1 MMTGSELIVKE
12 MENLSAV
19 TKNINVEMAD
29 MAASMQGISDAID
42 KVTKSS
48 ETNQEQMSVLAEQI
62 GAFKL

>member
-1 MMTGSELIVKE
+1 MTGSELIVKE